1 MVARSAAGNASDRRG
16 MDRLAAKEA
25 TMTFRMGSTQC
36 RQRTYVDWRFV
47 FERPAECC
55 CSIESAELN
64 SGAGRYVACWA
75 CVAIKVFN
83 VPKVT

>member
-47 FERPAECC
+47 SNGR
-55 CSIESAELN
+55 LN
-64 SGAGRYVACWA
+64 V
-75 CVAIKVFN
+75 VVVLKVQN
-83 VPKVT
+83 LIVVQVM